1 MLTLLQLLIVVAM
14 ILIGAK
20 KGGIAL
26 GIYGM
31 VGVFILVFGFGLEPG
46 AIPVDVMLV
55 IVCVITA
62 SAALVCRRIGLYG
75 KGSGTISEAAS

>member
-46 AIPVDVMLV
+46 LFPS
-55 IVCVITA
+55 T
-62 SAALVCRRIGLYG
+62 
-75 KGSGTISEAAS
+75 